1 MYQKKT
7 LITESHGKDNFRKQ
21 RPPRVPHLPGLHGFR
36 QCCDRSAQM
45 DGAVRAV
52 DLKLTADEI
61 TYLEEPYVPH
71 ALVGIMAQNGKQK
84 AGNVV

>member
-1 MYQKKT
+1 MEKIN
-7 LITESHGKDNFRKQ
+7 LGNSDL
-21 RPPRVPHLPGLHGFR
+21 RVSRICLGCMGFGNAATG
-36 QCCDRSAQM
+36 QPQL
-45 DGAVRAV
+45 DGAVHAV

-71 ALVGIMAQNGKQK
+71 ALVGVMAQNGKQK